1 MIMTIVDWSTYGPL
15 FTFLIALLTAV
26 AGIWMLVL
34 GYWLTV
40 AQTRLEGLGNTDSPA
55 REAIRA
61 TVRNANA
68 ITEQVVEA
76 GGNGAP
82 PQPQEDESKS
92 ATETVALAI
101 GPQADLVRALAEL
114 AKSLNGLT
122 PAVSAFVVSTILFI
136 TAGTIVIAGL

>member
-76 GGNGAP
+76 GAMGRRH
-82 PQPQEDESKS
+82 SHK
-92 ATETVALAI
+92 
-101 GPQADLVRALAEL
+101 
-114 AKSLNGLT
+114 
-122 PAVSAFVVSTILFI
+122 
-136 TAGTIVIAGL
+136 